1 MAAADEHGTQP
12 AEQQLSAAIEPGS
25 LPSEGSPA
33 ATDEPLDEQQ
43 EAPNSQDGTAEEHPN
58 AEPAAVPAAD
68 ELQHSAMHEEQ
79 HDEQQHN
86 FALAKDGA
94 KVLAAN
100 KEAKKPQALLDDDSD
115 TFMKNDCRVDKWV
128 MLELSQV
135 AKVSRVELQ
144 QYELYSARV
153 REFEAWGRQSHP
165 RSDGYGSE
173 YARTLNSSQWQL
185 LGNFTAE
192 KAKGSQ
198 LFTVERPLWARYL
211 LLRFVSQ
218 HGPEAICA
226 LNGISL
232 FGKSAVEELE
242 DQLASASEEGLDL
255 RLPLEIEA
263 EQQQAEAAAAAAA
276 AAPTAA
282 AAASTT
288 GLASEQLRASPSDGD
303 AETAASGGAA
313 GDAGAR
319 GSVVETEGAAASH
332 GPPPE
337 PVEGAA
343 APLDHQQQA
352 QAQTA
357 ALESDTAAGGASAV
371 AAGADVELAPA
382 PSGDAPTRQPS
393 AAEAAISPGADGSTA
408 GSANESMKAT
418 NSSGSGSDSELEVQ
432 PLDGDVAVPAA
443 AADSGTP
450 EPSQPGS
457 ATTSPQAVVQA
468 VPENSTD
475 SAMGSVTAA
484 NTSAEV
490 QEQQQQQDVAST
502 TSTSIKA
509 AAEAAAGQAL
519 IDMPPTS
526 EGPSSQDASVAAGP
540 PPAVKPAVPAAQ
552 AGGSGPS
559 PSPAPVSA
567 PPASAPAPPA
577 APLEGLELPLAGL
590 GGKAKGGGSVY
601 DFLVQEI
608 RTAKLQHKLIAK
620 TVLELQR
627 NATAQYAELSGDV
640 ASLAAALSKIPTDHR
655 LGDEELAVRVDA
667 LVKAHM
673 LHVASQMVGLQEALA
688 SSAKQQH
695 ALLCFLAMMGG
706 VLALNGTRFA
716 QQWPRAKYVVL
727 LLAAAN
733 GLVGVALQ
741 LQGSMAQRPSWM
753 HALPWGVASA

>member
-1 MAAADEHGTQP
+1 
-12 AEQQLSAAIEPGS
+12 LSA
-25 LPSEGSPA
+25 
-33 ATDEPLDEQQ
+33 
-43 EAPNSQDGTAEEHPN
+43 
-58 AEPAAVPAAD
+58 
-68 ELQHSAMHEEQ
+68 
-79 HDEQQHN
+79 
-86 FALAKDGA
+86 
-94 KVLAAN
+94 
-100 KEAKKPQALLDDDSD
+100 
-115 TFMKNDCRVDKWV
+115 
-128 MLELSQV
+128 
-135 AKVSRVELQ
+135 
-144 QYELYSARV
+144 
-153 REFEAWGRQSHP
+153 
-165 RSDGYGSE
+165 
-173 YARTLNSSQWQL
+173 
-185 LGNFTAE
+185 AE

-276 AAPTAA
+276 AAAAPTAA

-319 GSVVETEGAAASH
+319 GSLVETEGAAASH

-382 PSGDAPTRQPS
+382 PSGDAPTRQPA

-457 ATTSPQAVVQA
+457 AATSPQAVVQA

-540 PPAVKPAVPAAQ
+540 RPTVKPAVPAAQ

-640 ASLAAALSKIPTDHR
+640 ASLAAALSKVIALQR
-655 LGDEELAVRVDA
+655 CVYLGYQCMAVQVMLPSFTVAGCDA
-667 LVKAHM
+667 CAFRH
-673 LHVASQMVGLQEALA
+673 GLPAIW
-688 SSAKQQH
+688 QH
-695 ALLCFLAMMGG
+695 ALL
-706 VLALNGTRFA
+706 
-716 QQWPRAKYVVL
+716 KYSCRCPHW
-727 LLAAAN
+727 
-733 GLVGVALQ
+733 LVCTAD
-741 LQGSMAQRPSWM
+741 SHRPQ
-753 HALPWGVASA
+753 AGR